1 MEVEAALMVVLDLW
15 RLEVAVEVEEVPVKD
30 YSKTAK
36 VVEAVEELMRI
47 HSILVVEVE
56 VLVAVRLLFCPWEE
70 VAGAS
75 LMLAD
80 QALARVSVQAW
91 EVLSSGLP
99 ADSVQLVP
107 TP

>member
-1 MEVEAALMVVLDLW
+1 MVVLDLW

-36 VVEAVEELMRI
+36 VVE
-47 HSILVVEVE
+47 VE

-80 QALARVSVQAW
+80 QASARVSVRAW

>member
-36 VVEAVEELMRI
+36 
-47 HSILVVEVE
+47 VVEVE

>member
-36 VVEAVEELMRI
+36 VVE
-47 HSILVVEVE
+47 VE

-70 VAGAS
+70 VAGGS

-80 QALARVSVQAW
+80 QASARVSVRAW

>member
-36 VVEAVEELMRI
+36 
-47 HSILVVEVE
+47 VVEVE

-99 ADSVQLVP
+99 ADSVQLVL